1 MSKIRTAKVTN
12 YPSIYKQILKNK
24 KTCFKSALVPNFV
37 PPNWLICPMNIK
49 SLFAKP
55 FAQYIYNKQIKE
67 QASALKNQQ
76 IILNQLVKSAANTQF
91 GWEHHFSQIKD
102 YASFKQNVPI
112 RDYEGL
118 KTYIEKIKSGEAN
131 VLWKGKPLYLAKTSG
146 TTSGVKY
153 IPISK
158 DSISNHINGARDAIL
173 TYMATTSQVDF
184 AGGKM
189 IFLSGSPEL
198 ERVGG
203 IPTGRLSGIVNHHV
217 PAYLRGNQLP
227 SYTTNCIEEWE
238 EKLDKIVEETLG
250 KDLTLIGGIPPWM
263 QMYFDRIVQVT
274 GKPVKEVFPN
284 LQVLVQ
290 GGVNFEPYK
299 AKLFET
305 IGKPV
310 DTIELFPASEGF
322 FAFQDQRDQSGLLL
336 NTNSGIFFEFI
347 PLAEIHKEHPT
358 RYSLAEVQLNEN
370 YALIINNNAGL
381 WGYNIGDTV
390 KFVSLNPYRVIVTG
404 RVKHFISA
412 FGEHVIGE
420 EVEQAMLK
428 ATAQMDAQVIE
439 FTVAPFIQQAAG
451 KSYHEWLIAFEKQ
464 PADIEA
470 FAKLLNQYMCEK
482 NVYYNDLITG
492 NILEPLHITILDKDA
507 FINYMRSEGKLGGQ
521 NKVPRLSND
530 RKLAEGLLQYISH

>member
-24 KTCFKSALVPNFV
+24 KTCFKSPLVPNFV
-37 PPNWLICPMNIK
+37 PPNWLICTMNIK
-49 SLFAKP
+49 TLFAKP
-55 FAQYIYNKQIKE
+55 FAQYIYNKQVKE
-67 QASALKNQQ
+67 HANALKNQQ
-76 IILNQLVKSAANTQF
+76 LILNQLVKSAANTQF
-91 GWEHHFSQIKD
+91 GKEHHFSQISD

-112 RDYEGL
+112 RDFEGL
-118 KTYIEKIKSGEAN
+118 KIYIEKIKSGEAN

-173 TYMATTSQVDF
+173 TYMATTGNVDF

-358 RYSLAEVQLNEN
+358 RYSLAEVKLEEQ

-428 ATAQMDAQVIE
+428 ATQAMDAQVIE
-439 FTVAPFIQQAAG
+439 FTVAPLIQQAAG

-464 PADIEA
+464 PVDMEA
-470 FAKLLNQYMCEK
+470 FAKLLNQFMCEK

-492 NILEPLHITILDKDA
+492 NILEPLHITVLDKDA
-507 FINYMRSEGKLGGQ
+507 FINYMRAEGKLGGQ

-530 RKLAEGLLQYISH
+530 RKLAEGLSQYISH